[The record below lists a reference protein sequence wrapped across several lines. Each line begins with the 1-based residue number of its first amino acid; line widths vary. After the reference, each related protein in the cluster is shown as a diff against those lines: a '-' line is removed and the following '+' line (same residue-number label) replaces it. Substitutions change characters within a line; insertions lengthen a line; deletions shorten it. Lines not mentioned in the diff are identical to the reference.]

1 MNKNKVHSEMPFIY
15 LTLICNIIIPSF
27 GRIIF
32 KHKKRKNVLFVIL
45 AIIPIIYLIIYRDL
59 GYGLLFVL
67 SPLLSS
73 LWYLTVRYFYMND
86 LKREPILPKRTGNF
100 DFEEKRF
107 IDNADFLF
115 ILLVMIIPIFFTVF
129 IMSKA
134 FPN

>member
-1 MNKNKVHSEMPFIY
+1 MPFIY
-15 LTLICNIIIPSF
+15 ITLFLNIVIPSF
-27 GRIIF
+27 GRTIF
-32 KHKKRKNVLFVIL
+32 RYNKRKNVLFIIL
-45 AIIPIIYLIIYRDL
+45 TIVPIIYLIIYKDF

-73 LWYLTVRYFYMND
+73 LWYLTVRYFYIRD
-86 LKREPILPKRTGNF
+86 LKREPILPKKTGNF
-100 DFEEKRF
+100 DFEEKRY

-115 ILLVMIIPIFFTVF
+115 MLLVMIIPIFFTVF